1 MRRRIAWLV
10 LSLPLAL
17 LTPPALAEDAGTTV
31 VPKTPSAT
39 GALPPQGAPQQPAS
53 VQPEPV
59 QAPSEAGAQPKDQLR
74 PTQDLEDQGA
84 PAAPQPETTAPA
96 AEVPYD
102 AAAPQPGDVT
112 AQPAEINPNPSDE
125 GAGWDAAIEA
135 APGPTPL
142 IGEQEAQAVQRINT
156 YFNGLTNLQGS
167 FQQVDS
173 SGKQSSGRFYVQ
185 RPGKLRFDYSPPSA
199 LRIVAD
205 GHFLAIEDSD
215 LKTVEKYP
223 LESTPFRLLL
233 GDAVDLGHDARIVS
247 VESEEGS
254 LAIALQ
260 DKTGEAAGQIK
271 LFFNTGADLQ
281 LKEWVITDAQ
291 GLATKVSLDNLV
303 PGRKVAADFFQAT
316 DTFQPFR

>member
-17 LTPPALAEDAGTTV
+17 LAPPALAEDASTTV

-39 GALPPQGAPQQPAS
+39 GALPPQGTPQQPRSA
-53 VQPEPV
+53 QPAPV
-59 QAPSEAGAQPKDQLR
+59 QTPSEAGAQPKDQLR
-74 PTQDLEDQGA
+74 PAQDLEDQAA
-84 PAAPQPETTAPA
+84 PAASQPA
-96 AEVPYD
+96 AAAPEAPYD
-102 AAAPQPGDVT
+102 AAAPQPGDAT

-142 IGEQEAQAVQRINT
+142 IGAQEAQAVQRINT

-167 FQQVDS
+167 FEQVDS
-173 SGKQSSGRFYVQ
+173 SGKHSSGRFYVQ
-185 RPGKLRFDYSPPSA
+185 RPGKLRFDYAPPSA

-233 GDAVDLGHDARIVS
+233 GDAVDLSRDARIVS
-247 VESEEGS
+247 VESDEGS

-271 LFFNTGADLQ
+271 LFFNTGSDLQ

-291 GLATKVSLDNLV
+291 GLATRVSLDNLV